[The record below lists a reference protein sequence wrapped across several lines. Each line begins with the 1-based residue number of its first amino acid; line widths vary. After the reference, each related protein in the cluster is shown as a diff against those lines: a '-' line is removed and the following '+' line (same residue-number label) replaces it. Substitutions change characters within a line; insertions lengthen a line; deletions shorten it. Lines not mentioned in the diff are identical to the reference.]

1 MEEELLPEGF
11 EWCRKGLYEVQ
22 MELGCYPLGDGTKL
36 LDGFKKDK
44 EGKNA
49 VKSEFNK
56 LEQQNWTTSPNKPY
70 IITGTVG
77 ERWPVKQANLSAY
90 EVDPAIIGITP
101 ITASTKDPSEQEFL
115 VAYFVPEGTTVT
127 VTPSWAFNEDGS
139 IDQTQ
144 LMVANSESSIVP
156 HNGGD
161 YVVAKHIPGEP
172 EYMEL
177 LEKERED
184 PEIITK
190 YDPRIVNGSVMQT
203 TYDRAKTQAEIKS
216 KYQESTSSIT
226 R

>member
-22 MELGCYPLGDGTKL
+22 IELGCYPLGDGTKL

-49 VKSEFNK
+49 VKSEFNI
-56 LEQQNWTTSPNKPY
+56 LEQNSWTTSPNKPY

-115 VAYFVPEGTTVT
+115 VAYFVPEGTTVA
-127 VTPSWAFNEDGS
+127 VTPSWAFNEDFLQEILEKDFLTGEGKVEEYD
-139 IDQTQ
+139 I
-144 LMVANSESSIVP
+144 
-156 HNGGD
+156 
-161 YVVAKHIPGEP
+161 EP

-177 LEKERED
+177 SEKERED

-190 YDPRIVNGSVMQT
+190 YDPRIINGSVMQT